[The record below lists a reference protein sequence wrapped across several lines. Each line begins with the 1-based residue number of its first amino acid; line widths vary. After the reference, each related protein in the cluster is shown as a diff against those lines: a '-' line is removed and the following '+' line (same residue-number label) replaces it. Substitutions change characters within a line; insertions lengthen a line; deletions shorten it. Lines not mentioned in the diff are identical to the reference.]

1 MRWRAL
7 PLACAAVVLV
17 AGCGGISSESPVRA
31 GLEVGAAPA
40 DPVKILFPGPAAGSS
55 PEQIVQGFLRAGAA
69 SDEEYEVARS
79 FLALSSDTTWRP
91 DSSIMVFT
99 DESAVSVK
107 AVDDNTVR
115 ATAKVSASIDAN
127 GRYRDL
133 PADTTVEV
141 VFRLQKSSGEW
152 RISSVPE
159 GFGLWLSASDV
170 DRLYEPFRIHY
181 VSTFDRT
188 LVPDVRWFSEGKGL
202 ATRLARAQLG
212 SPPPYLRGAARSDVP
227 VGTRLTV
234 DAVPVDGGVATV
246 DLTATKPG
254 GDPVRRQ
261 NLWAQFVATLA
272 QVPEVDRVALKVEGS
287 DLDLPGL
294 EKAPA
299 SLADLGF
306 PQTTAAPPGQPV
318 VCTNGELFTVDTA
331 RIGEDRDA
339 GPARRRAT
347 PASIPPGWVW
357 LAVSRDGKE
366 TAAVGGDRAEL
377 ARWRE
382 GRQIRVTPFASQLT
396 RPTYDTHDFLWVGGQ
411 AEGASRLWVV
421 NTRANPE
428 DTARARPTQVSA
440 SWLQGR
446 SVTAVKVAPD
456 GQRVAVVSVD
466 RAGNSTRI
474 DVAGVVRSSNG
485 TPQSLSEPV
494 RVAPSL
500 TLVRDLAWVDQT
512 RVAALG
518 RMADTSPVRVWVT
531 QVGGR
536 TTAVEAS
543 DVPAAQSITTV
554 NGERGLVL
562 TTDDAQVL
570 LRAGSSWLDVAKG
583 TDFAVPAT

>member
-1 MRWRAL
+1 MRARPISL
-7 PLACAAVVLV
+7 VCAAVLLL

-40 DPVKILFPGPAAGSS
+40 DPVKVLFPGPAMGSS
-55 PEQIVQGFLRAGAA
+55 PEQVVQGFLRAGAA
-69 SDEEYEVARS
+69 SDEEFEVARS
-79 FLALSSDTTWRP
+79 FLALSDTTWRP

-107 AVDDNTVR
+107 AIDDTTVR
-115 ATAKVSASIDAN
+115 ATAKVSASIDAT

-141 VFRLQKSSGEW
+141 VFRVQKVSGEW
-152 RISSVPE
+152 RISAVPE

-170 DRLYEPFRIHY
+170 DRLYEPFRIYY

-212 SPPPYLRGAARSDVP
+212 SPPSYLAGAARSDVP
-227 VGTRLTV
+227 LGTRLTV
-234 DAVPVDGGVATV
+234 DAVPVNNGVATV

-261 NLWAQFVATLA
+261 NLWAQFVATLS

-318 VCTNGELFTVDTA
+318 VRTNGELFTVDTA
-331 RIGEDRDA
+331 RIGEDREA

-347 PASIPPGWVW
+347 PANIAPGWVW

-382 GRQIRVTPFASQLT
+382 GRLIRVAPFATALT
-396 RPTYDTHDFLWVGGQ
+396 RPSYDVHDFLWVGGD
-411 AEGASRLWVV
+411 EDGASRLWVV

-428 DTARARPTQVSA
+428 DAARARPGKVSA
-440 SWLQGR
+440 SWLHGR
-446 SVTAVKVAPD
+446 TVLAVRAAPD

-466 RAGNSTRI
+466 RAGNGTRI

-485 TPQSLSEPV
+485 TPESLAEPV

-500 TLVRDLAWVDQT
+500 TLVRDLVWVDQT
-512 RVAALG
+512 RLAALG
-518 RMADTSPVRVWVT
+518 RMADTSPVRVWVS

-536 TTAVEAS
+536 TTAAEAS

-562 TTDDAQVL
+562 TTDSGQVL